1 MTALLDEHLYTHAY
15 IYISLHMHEDHA
27 LAHAHT
33 HTHTHPLIS
42 SGLTLC
48 TPAAAPTC
56 PACAQDPTALL
67 ISEDGSGV
75 NPVKLS
81 QLSLKSTRGV
91 ETSKHDIT
99 RLEASVYGPERLRP
113 HP

>member
-1 MTALLDEHLYTHAY
+1 MRIYSYLYT
-15 IYISLHMHEDHA
+15 HEDHA

-33 HTHTHPLIS
+33 HTHTDPLIR
-42 SGLTLC
+42 SGHTLC

-56 PACAQDPTALL
+56 PACAQDPTALH

-75 NPVKLS
+75 NPVQLS

-91 ETSKHDIT
+91 DKHDTT
-99 RLEASVYGPERLRP
+99 RIEASVYGPERLRP